1 MGVFCILRSFESCYA
16 DGNSQVQRHADKIN
30 VYIVTVDQKF
40 DINVAQILE
49 AFQSQDGNATQ
60 IANI

>member
-1 MGVFCILRSFESCYA
+1 M
-16 DGNSQVQRHADKIN
+16 QRHADKIN